1 MTSKTPNSYL
11 NENVKDNILQL
22 FLYKTAFPFA
32 LMFRSLKFTPNNV
45 TLLSFLICLVSNLFL
60 LNGHSELFLVFWYLS
75 HFLDYVDGT
84 LARITDNKTKILLRV
99 DHLSD
104 LIKIQTT
111 IICFCIHY
119 NSLFVW
125 LIFSTFNIIFWFS
138 ELLSQQHLYILKSHI
153 DKPVKRVK
161 PMLSNKI
168 LRNIYVVFFTF
179 NGHSLFLLGIGLIN
193 PSLFMGLLIYYGVLL
208 LKRLYL
214 PIFYLTT
221 NLRE

>member
-1 MTSKTPNSYL
+1 MNSKSSKGFL
-11 NENVKDNILQL
+11 NKNVKDNILQL
-22 FLYKTAFPFA
+22 IIYKTAFPFA
-32 LMFRSLKFTPNNV
+32 LMFKSLKFTPNNV
-45 TLLSFLICLVSNLFL
+45 TLLSFILCVISNFLL
-60 LNGHSELFLVFWYLS
+60 LNGQLKLFLVLWYLS
-75 HFLDYVDGT
+75 HFMDYVDGT
-84 LARITDNKTKILLRV
+84 LARLTDNKTKILLRV

-119 NSLFVW
+119 NSFFVW

-138 ELLSQQHLYILKSHI
+138 ELLSQQHSYILKSQI
-153 DKPVKRVK
+153 DKPVKHVK

-193 PSLFMGLLIYYGVLL
+193 SSLFMGILIYYGVLL

>member
-1 MTSKTPNSYL
+1 MNSKSFTAFL
-11 NENVKDNILQL
+11 NKNVKDNILQL
-22 FLYKTAFPFA
+22 IIYKTAFPFA
-32 LMFRSLKFTPNNV
+32 LMFKLLKFTPNNV
-45 TLLSFLICLVSNLFL
+45 TLLSFILCVISNFFL
-60 LNGHSELFLVFWYLS
+60 LNGQLKLFLVFWYLS
-75 HFLDYVDGT
+75 HFMDYVDGT
-84 LARITDNKTKILLRV
+84 LARLTDNKTKILLRV

-119 NSLFVW
+119 NSFFVW

-138 ELLSQQHLYILKSHI
+138 ELLSQQHSYILKSHI
-153 DKPVKRVK
+153 DKPVKHVK

-208 LKRLYL
+208 LKRLYS